1 MPTAGASGQTQEE
14 IQLRLNELGMQHAC
28 NVERNM
34 RERKR
39 RKEYKRKERRA
50 KKRREEKR
58 TEERRGEE
66 RKAREKCG
74 RTWRKGSG
82 STMITAHLLQYG
94 FKSERQQGERVTKR
108 RVKILR

>member
-39 RKEYKRKERRA
+39 RKEYKRKERRV
-50 KKRREEKR
+50 KKS
-58 TEERRGEE
+58 GEE
-66 RKAREKCG
+66 SARKVRTDMEKG
-74 RTWRKGSG
+74 FWFNND
-82 STMITAHLLQYG
+82 YG
-94 FKSERQQGERVTKR
+94 PLVAIR
-108 RVKILR
+108 I